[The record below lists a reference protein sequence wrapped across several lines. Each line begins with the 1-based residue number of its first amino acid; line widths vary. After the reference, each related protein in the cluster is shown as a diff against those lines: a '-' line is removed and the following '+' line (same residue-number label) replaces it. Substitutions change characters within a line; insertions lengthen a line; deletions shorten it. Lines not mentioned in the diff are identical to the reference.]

1 VLRTKLRSNLSSFRF
16 FLVALSVL
24 AVGVTLYL
32 SRSYQDASKIKSAED
47 YWAETGLGPASLE
60 DLIQD
65 QVCGSSE
72 RYFLACTNALLSVAN
87 RYNLSV
93 THQGHLVDV
102 AAMSADINSEK
113 TQLETWRTF
122 FTEQTGEAMKL
133 PFMQAWDE
141 LKSKHI
147 SSAQMSMMVGIGLNG
162 FISVFRD
169 PHTYLMPVE
178 QFKEVVSKVDNKS
191 QSLGLVLGRANG
203 HYVVRKVLPGSPAQ
217 SAGLLKGDVVA
228 AIDATKIKGLL
239 QARVSELLKG
249 DLGSEVDLAVLRAGH
264 AKTISVTR
272 AESMIPTVS
281 GQVIDGIKPVG
292 VITLNKFAKSTCEKT
307 KSILT
312 DLKKAQVRG
321 LLLDLRDNP
330 GGQMEE
336 AACVAS
342 LFVGPK
348 EKIFE
353 LRYLD
358 PGKAPEVYYGSE
370 EKVFDLP
377 MAVLMNAS
385 SASAAEIVAGALRD
399 LNRAVLVGEK
409 TFGKGSFQEGELWSQ
424 NRKIALF
431 ETKGFYYLPTG
442 RSPQLKGLN
451 PDVAVHFDNIFVGR
465 EEDQFLNPLRAPEH
479 TIRNLGR
486 VLSSAD
492 CLELQD
498 GSTTV
503 DKELLKARQILFCSK
518 TAIGANQ

>member
-1 VLRTKLRSNLSSFRF
+1 MRF
-16 FLVALSVL
+16 FLVSLSVL

-32 SRSYQDASKIKSAED
+32 SRSHKDASKIKSAED
-47 YWAETGLGPASLE
+47 YWAETGLGPGSLE

-87 RYNLSV
+87 RYNLSI
-93 THQGHLVDV
+93 TQQGHLVGV
-102 AAMSADINSEK
+102 GAMSADINTEK
-113 TQLETWRTF
+113 TQLESWRTF
-122 FTEQTGEAMKL
+122 FAEQTGAAMKL
-133 PFMQAWDE
+133 SFMQAWGE

-147 SSAQMSMMVGIGLNG
+147 SSAQMPMMVGIGLNG

-169 PHTYLMPVE
+169 PHTYLMPVD

-191 QSLGLVLGRANG
+191 QSIGLVLGRSNG
-203 HYVVRKVLPGSPAQ
+203 QYIIRKILPGSPANQ
-217 SAGLLKGDVVA
+217 AGLLKGDVVA
-228 AIDATKIKGLL
+228 AIDSKRIKGLL

-249 DLGSEVDLAVLRAGH
+249 DLGTEIELSILRAG
-264 AKTISVTR
+264 KTKNFTVVRT
-272 AESMIPTVS
+272 ESTIPTVS

-307 KSILT
+307 KTILT
-312 DLKKAQVRG
+312 DLKKSQVRG

-342 LFVGPK
+342 LFVGSDQ
-348 EKIFE
+348 KIFE

-358 PGKAPEVYYGSE
+358 PGKNPEVYFGSE
-370 EKVFDLP
+370 EKIFELP
-377 MAVLMNAS
+377 MAILVNAS

-424 NRKIALF
+424 NKKIALF

-451 PDVAVHFDNIFVGR
+451 PDVAVRFDNIVVGR
-465 EEDQFLNPLRAPEH
+465 EEDQFLNPLRAPER
-479 TIRNLGR
+479 TVKNLGS
-486 VLSSAD
+486 VLSSTD
-492 CLELQD
+492 CLEMQD
-498 GSTTV
+498 GPV
-503 DKELLKARQILFCSK
+503 AIDKELLKARQILFCSK